1 MSKILARMRI
11 LFFCFIISS
20 FFITL
25 QHSLCFA
32 EVVYFKSGV
41 KVLGTIKQKTD
52 TAITM
57 DYHGEPLEFL
67 MQDVKKI
74 TKEPETPA
82 VDSLLAPNSKLQIID
97 HTYILLEMIISSQEM
112 TNRIFHFYQNP
123 DNAFIIDTLRFS
135 MTNPNDILNN
145 PSQWH
150 PLVHF
155 YSTVARGN
163 DDLIRKLKILE
174 SEIREPY
181 KKEISR
187 IIYFADNLKPVP
199 AVRDYF
205 DLDFLWSEFYA
216 TGQSEPVEKIIDVL
230 NYMNLDPALPSD
242 QKEIACFYGTTAF
255 EALVSN
261 MFQNDKVVDI
271 VRQQI
276 QMRSGLCRTR
286 LRMAMGRYYLGSRK
300 YDEALTWFFGV
311 LTDDIAIA
319 QIHDIYLYMGQA
331 YIGKSDKENAL
342 RQYDKLKIFSE
353 ILAEKLHKE
362 LQ

>member
-41 KVLGTIKQKTD
+41 KVLGAIKQKTD
-52 TAITM
+52 TTVTM

-67 MQDVKKI
+67 MQDVDKI
-74 TKEPETPA
+74 TKEPETPTIN
-82 VDSLLAPNSKLQIID
+82 SLLAPDSKLQIID
-97 HTYILLEMIISSQEM
+97 HTYILLEAIISSQEM
-112 TNRIFHFYQNP
+112 ADRISHFYQNP
-123 DNAFIIDTLRFS
+123 DNDFIIDTFEFS
-135 MTNPNDILNN
+135 MANPNGILND
-145 PSQWH
+145 PPRWY

-163 DDLIRKLKILE
+163 DDLIKKLKILE
-174 SEIREPY
+174 TEIREPY

-199 AVRDYF
+199 AVRDFF

-216 TGQSEPVEKIIDVL
+216 TGQSGPVEKIIDVL
-230 NYMNLDPALPSD
+230 DYLNLDPALPSD
-242 QKEIACFYGTTAF
+242 QKEIACTYGIAAF
-255 EALVSN
+255 ESLVSN
-261 MFQNDKVVDI
+261 MFQHDKIVDI

-276 QMRSGLCRTR
+276 QMRSGLCRIR
-286 LRMAMGRYYLGSRK
+286 LRMAMGRYYLGNRK

-331 YIGKSDKENAL
+331 YIGKGDKENAL
-342 RQYDKLKIFSE
+342 RQYDKLKMFSE